1 MKTINTNKAPEA
13 LGPYSHAMV
22 VNNLV
27 FTSGQI
33 PLDTE
38 GNIVS
43 DDVKEQTKQVLDN
56 LSVVLEEAGS
66 DLNSVVK
73 ATIFISDMNEFQQ
86 INEVYGSYF
95 IEHQPARSCV
105 EVARLPKDVKVEI
118 EVVGKVKGI

>member
-1 MKTINTNKAPEA
+1 MKTINTNKAPKA

-43 DDVKEQTKQVLDN
+43 SDVKEQTKQVLEN

-95 IEHQPARSCV
+95 NEHQPARSCV
-105 EVARLPKDVKVEI
+105 EVSRLPKDVKVEI
-118 EVVGKVKGI
+118 ELVGKVKGI

>member
-73 ATIFISDMNEFQQ
+73 ATIFISYMNEFQQ

-95 IEHQPARSCV
+95 SEHQPARSCV

>member
-22 VNNLV
+22 ENNLV

-43 DDVKEQTKQVLDN
+43 SDVKEQTKQVLEN

-95 IEHQPARSCV
+95 NEHQPARSCV
-105 EVARLPKDVKVEI
+105 EVSRLPKDVKVEI
-118 EVVGKVKGI
+118 ELVGKVKGI

>member
-1 MKTINTNKAPEA
+1 MKMINTNKAPEA

-56 LSVVLEEAGS
+56 LSVVLKEAGS

-95 IEHQPARSCV
+95 SEHQPARSCV

>member
-43 DDVKEQTKQVLDN
+43 EDVKEQTKQVLEN

-66 DLNSVVK
+66 DLNSVLK
-73 ATIFISDMNEFQQ
+73 ATIFISDMDEFQQ

-95 IEHQPARSCV
+95 SEHQPARSCV
-105 EVARLPKDVKVEI
+105 QVARLPKDVKVEI
-118 EVVGKVKGI
+118 EVVGKVKGL

>member
-13 LGPYSHAMV
+13 LGPYSHAIV

-43 DDVKEQTKQVLDN
+43 SDVKEQTKQVLEN

-95 IEHQPARSCV
+95 NEHQPARSCV
-105 EVARLPKDVKVEI
+105 EVSRLPKDVKVEI
-118 EVVGKVKGI
+118 ELVGKVKGI